1 MLILGGSTC
10 APITFLFVD
19 QSSLFL
25 PNARILVD
33 FGGVCAIKLWSI
45 SSACA
50 NLREQHLL
58 GAEIWSSDKLIYFV
72 VSEPKFTW
80 LFSSNAGRIAVDI
93 LVFRFSI
100 SRSGFGDIR
109 GWSLKLS
116 KIAPN
121 FARFGQKNSY
131 SFCAGR
137 TPTNFGT
144 CIVTLNTV
152 PITRQSFTSEISRG
166 EKKKERKK
174 RNFSS
179 KT

>member
-100 SRSGFGDIR
+100 SRSVLEIFAVEV
-109 GWSLKLS
+109 WSCPKSRRILHVLAK
-116 KIAPN
+116 KIHIL
-121 FARFGQKNSY
+121 F
-131 SFCAGR
+131 
-137 TPTNFGT
+137 
-144 CIVTLNTV
+144 V
-152 PITRQSFTSEISRG
+152 RG
-166 EKKKERKK
+166 EPPQILGRVL
-174 RNFSS
+174 
-179 KT
+179 